1 MIIRRK
7 LGEARSQYERDV
19 EAAIR
24 RVPQWQGKD
33 IYYGMLVGGL
43 NNRNWRVQ
51 IEGDPRDYFLK
62 IPGEGTEMFIDRV
75 SANEAAVNAHKL
87 GIAPEVIYFDAEDGM
102 EVHEFLDGYQACTT
116 TDFFEPEIQQA
127 VMALYKTFHGGPK
140 LSMTKTIFDLIDEH
154 LEQAKSLGSHLNED
168 MQWML
173 HYYEQARAAFTASG
187 LDLVSCFNDPM
198 PGNFL
203 VSEGKPMKLIDYEF
217 ASTNERAYELGVLF
231 GEMFFDEPKTLELIE
246 MYYGELRPELVA
258 RVYVC
263 RALAD
268 IKWASWAVVSRKLN
282 DWDFDFQKYGVW
294 KYMRARDLF
303 LDARWD
309 GWLRQI

>member
-1 MIIRRK
+1 MIVTRK

-24 RVPQWQGKD
+24 KVPQWRD
-33 IYYGMLVGGL
+33 SEITYGMLVGGL

-51 IEGDPRDYFLK
+51 VIGDDRDYFLK
-62 IPGEGTEMFIDRV
+62 VPGEGTDIFINRGI
-75 SANEAAVNAHKL
+75 ANEAARNAFEL
-87 GIAPEVIYFDAEDGM
+87 GIGPEVIHFDPADGV
-102 EVHEFLDGYQACTT
+102 EVHEFLDGYRACTNS
-116 TDFFEPEIQQA
+116 DFTRPEVQKA
-127 VMALYKTFHGGPK
+127 VLDLYRTFHGGPK

-154 LEQAKSLGSHLNED
+154 LDQARSLGSILPED
-168 MQWML
+168 IDWLL
-173 HYYEQARAAFTASG
+173 HYYEKARSAFVASG

-203 VSEGKPMKLIDYEF
+203 VRDGGPMKLIDYEF
-217 ASTNERAYELGVLF
+217 ASTNERAYEIGVF
-231 GEMFFDEPKTLELIE
+231 VGEMFFDEPTTLRLIE
-246 MYYGELRPELVA
+246 TYYGNVRPEVVA

-268 IKWASWAVVSRKLN
+268 IKWASWAIVSRKLN

-294 KYMRARDLF
+294 KYMRARSLF
-303 LDARWD
+303 LDPRWD
-309 GWLRQI
+309 HWLRLV

>member
-24 RVPQWQGKD
+24 RVPQWRGRD
-33 IYYGMLVGGL
+33 VYYGMLVGGL

-51 IEGDPRDYFLK
+51 IDGDGRDYFLK

-87 GIAPEVIYFDAEDGM
+87 GIGPEVVYFDAADGL
-102 EVHEFLDGYQACTT
+102 EVHEFLDGYSACTT
-116 TDFFEPEIQQA
+116 TDFSNPEIQRS
-127 VMALYKTFHGGPK
+127 VMELYKVFHGGPK
-140 LSMTKTIFDLIDEH
+140 LAVTKTIFDLIDEH
-154 LEQAKSLGSHLNED
+154 LDQARTLGSYLPED
-168 MQWML
+168 MVWLQ
-173 HYYEQARAAFTASG
+173 HYYESARSAFNASG

-203 VSEGKPMKLIDYEF
+203 TSPDKPMKLIDYEF

-231 GEMFFDEPKTLELIE
+231 GEMFFDEAKQLELIE
-246 MYYGELRPELVA
+246 MYYGEVRPDLVA

-268 IKWASWAVVSRKLN
+268 IKWATWAVVSRKLN
-282 DWDFDFQKYGVW
+282 DWDFDFQKYGIW

-309 GWLRQI
+309 GWLRAI

>member
-24 RVPQWQGKD
+24 RVPQWQGRD

-75 SANEAAVNAHKL
+75 SSNEAAVNAHGL
-87 GIAPEVIYFDAEDGM
+87 GIAPEVVYFDPSDGM

-116 TDFFEPEIQQA
+116 TDFFKPEIQQA
-127 VMALYKTFHGGPK
+127 VMELYKTFHGGPK
-140 LSMTKTIFDLIDEH
+140 LTMTKTIFDLIDEH
-154 LEQAKSLGSHLNED
+154 LEQARSLGSHMNED
-168 MQWML
+168 MAWML
-173 HYYEQARAAFTASG
+173 HYYEHARAAFTASG

-203 VSEGKPMKLIDYEF
+203 ISDGKPMKLIDYEF

-268 IKWASWAVVSRKLN
+268 IKWASWAIVSRKLN